1 MRDPYREIFD
11 PRTIE
16 TVTGKIIRVEYFE
29 EIKLMLYTD
38 AKKPVLADLGPTG
51 FFESQGKILKR
62 GDLVTITGSMVTI
75 DDTPIMVA
83 TTVKEGNEELQ
94 LRDKEGHPI
103 WIGWKKSSNHIRIF
117 E

>member
-94 LRDKEGHPI
+94 LRDKEGQPA